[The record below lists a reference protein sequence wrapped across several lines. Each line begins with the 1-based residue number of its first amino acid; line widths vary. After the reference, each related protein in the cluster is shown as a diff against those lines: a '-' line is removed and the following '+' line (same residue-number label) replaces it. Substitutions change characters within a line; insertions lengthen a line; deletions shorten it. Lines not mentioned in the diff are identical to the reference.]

1 MLDAIVPIITGI
13 ENNGT
18 YYGNTEF
25 GVDENYLDTVNVDG
39 NTVEPVDGKYTVTAD
54 GTEHIIVVTD
64 KAGNSATANVT
75 VIAIASLDDTIENT
89 KVADVKSSDK
99 EDIQEVLD
107 FVNSLID
114 SGKDSTDEEDEQLS
128 KIKSKAKSLLK
139 QIDDTE
145 AETKDLTDK
154 VNAYDETKVTSDD
167 KQAIEDLIADID
179 ELLDGNNLTDE
190 EKEALG
196 DANAALAELNK
207 PIEPT
212 TPPTGDNSNFWLWLA
227 LLFISGTA
235 VFKITLHE
243 HRMKAANKK

>member
-1 MLDAIVPIITGI
+1 MLDAIVPIITEI

-39 NTVEPVDGKYTVTAD
+39 NTVESTDGKYTVTAD

-75 VIAIASLDDTIENT
+75 VIAIASLDDTIENI

-99 EDIQEVLD
+99 EDIQEVLV

-114 SGKDSTDEEDEQLS
+114 SGKDFTDEEDEQLS

-154 VNAYDETKVTSDD
+154 VNAYDETKVTLDD

-179 ELLDGNNLTDE
+179 ELLDGDNLTDK
-190 EKEALG
+190 EKRSA
-196 DANAALAELNK
+196 
-207 PIEPT
+207 
-212 TPPTGDNSNFWLWLA
+212 
-227 LLFISGTA
+227 
-235 VFKITLHE
+235 
-243 HRMKAANKK
+243 